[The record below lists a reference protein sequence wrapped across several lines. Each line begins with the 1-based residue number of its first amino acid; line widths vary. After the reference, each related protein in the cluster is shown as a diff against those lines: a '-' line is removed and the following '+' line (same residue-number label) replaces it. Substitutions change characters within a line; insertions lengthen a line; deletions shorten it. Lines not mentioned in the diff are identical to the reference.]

1 MSLSQYP
8 FSKKQ
13 RAIVVDPRLDFNEQ
27 PFYKILAPANQ
38 ITYRKIAAQSK
49 SANEIIFTNSQSV
62 NFAIARKVYISADI
76 ILTITGRAPV
86 GQRLFNLAQD
96 TAIGSG
102 NAAPRQFPLH
112 SITKAIILD
121 INSET
126 FTYQVNDYIDAI
138 LRYGNEMGMRGLDLS
153 TGISFP
159 DYFQQYSDYL
169 TKGYNLNPFSGIGEH
184 DIETPARGATK
195 ITATYKQG
203 GIDTNGVSTDAGVDI
218 IATVRFRTHE
228 PVFASPLNYGGPNQK
243 GLIGCN
249 NFNLTYQFD
258 TKMERAWSQ
267 VFTAAVG
274 AYNVQFTEFE
284 RPPELHMIYFTP
296 RDTLYINPIQRW
308 PYYNMIK
315 QTKTIGGVQQGLS
328 SGLIPS
334 DVIQLSGVP
343 NKIFI
348 WARRSN
354 GTRRFYD
361 TDTYGR
367 IDSLSLYFNNQDAI
381 FSQCTTEDLYMISR
395 QNGLNVSF
403 PVWNNTMG
411 GVFCAN
417 LATDIPMDNT
427 LAVGSSAQIQL
438 QYNLSFTNISNTPID
453 YTLFTVIIYE
463 GVLTN
468 DRSIMSREQNIISVQ
483 DVIDSEQL
491 PVIPYQD
498 VNVADFSGSGLYSDF
513 VKSLKYGAKEVV
525 NAADNA
531 VAAYNMIPSHG
542 RQALESG
549 YKVVKSNLPS
559 HFSKS
564 LDAVENLSPKVLNIL
579 RKYTADGYTEE
590 QAYQLMMANGG
601 KYMKT
606 GVSKA
611 RMTRPK
617 PLDGGKMLTKA
628 ELKKLL
634 DK

>member
-13 RAIVVDPRLDFNEQ
+13 RAIVVDPRLDFNEE

-38 ITYRKIAAQSK
+38 ITYRKIAAQSN

-62 NFAIARKVYISADI
+62 NFAIARKVYISAI
-76 ILTITGRAPV
+76 FRFTITGVPAENEF
-86 GQRLFNLAQD
+86 LITLAQD
-96 TAIGSG
+96 KGIGLC
-102 NAAPRQFPLH
+102 APRQFPLH
-112 SITKAIILD
+112 AITKAIILD

-126 FTYQVNDYIDAI
+126 FTYQVNDYIDA
-138 LRYGNEMGMRGLDLS
+138 LMRYGNEMGARGLDLS
-153 TGISFP
+153 GGSSFP
-159 DYFQQYSDYL
+159 DYFQQYSDFV
-169 TKGYNLNPFSGIGEH
+169 TKGYGLNPFSDIGEH
-184 DIETPARGATK
+184 DIETVARGGTTCVVTGNAVGNANGDER
-195 ITATYKQG
+195 TATVTFTTY
-203 GIDTNGVSTDAGVDI
+203 
-218 IATVRFRTHE
+218 E

-243 GLIGCN
+243 ALIGCN

-258 TKMERAWSQ
+258 TSTERIWSQ
-267 VFTAAVG
+267 YFDPALNG
-274 AYNVQFTEFE
+274 NVPGNVKRYVISDFVVVS
-284 RPPELHMIYFTP
+284 PPELHMIYFTP
-296 RDTLYINPIQRW
+296 RDTLYINPVQRW

-315 QTKTIGGVQQGLS
+315 QTKTVGLRASGVKTTS
-328 SGLIPS
+328 WPS

-348 WARRSN
+348 WARRKN
-354 GTRRFYD
+354 GDRKFYH
-361 TDTYGR
+361 TDSYGR
-367 IDSLSLYFNNQDAI
+367 IDALSLYFNNQDAI
-381 FSQCTTEDLYMISR
+381 FSQCTPHDLYMISR

-403 PVWNNTMG
+403 PVWNQTMG

-438 QYNLSFTNISNTPID
+438 QYNLSFTNISAEEID
-453 YTLFTVIIYE
+453 FTLFTVIIYE

-498 VNVADFSGSGLYSDF
+498 MNIADFSGSGLYSDF
-513 VKSLKYGAKEVV
+513 VKSLKYGAKELV
-525 NAADNA
+525 NAADNT

-549 YKVVKSNLPS
+549 YKVVKSNLPQ
-559 HFSKS
+559 HFSKT

-606 GVSKA
+606 GVSRA